1 MTPIVRL
8 ANGGDL
14 YETLFVSLERTPV
27 VLADVRRALPQLKK
41 ELRKKW
47 PVEYVEIENRIPRR
61 KNPYSPTEI
70 VTGACI
76 GLVVTF
82 SVAIAKAAGTTIGK
96 TLGDEISAHVRR
108 WIRGLGNQK
117 PSMRKKK

>member
-1 MTPIVRL
+1 MTPIVQL
-8 ANGGDL
+8 VNGGDP

-27 VLADVRRALPQLKK
+27 VLADLRWALPQLKK

-47 PVEYVEIENRIPRR
+47 PVEFVEIENQIPRR
-61 KNPYSPTEI
+61 KNPYSPSEI

-82 SVAIAKAAGTTIGK
+82 GVAVAKAAGATIGE
-96 TLGDEISAHVRR
+96 TLGDEISAHVRL

-117 PSMRKKK
+117 RSIRKKK